1 MPDGGTM
8 VIEKKS
14 GIYLCEGCGIA
25 DAIDVDALE
34 ALATGDLKTP
44 HCKRH
49 AAYCSAEGVAEIAAD
64 VKNGDV
70 NQVLIAACSPRV
82 MTDRFNFPGAQIIR
96 ANMREQVIWSHP
108 PGEEDTNMLAADQ
121 LRIAVAQA
129 GQFSPPEPHAEA
141 EVAGALLLVVG
152 GGVTG
157 LTAALEAAHT
167 GAEVILVEK
176 TDTLGGWTR
185 KWSRLLPE
193 RPPYRDPQ
201 PNDIADLI
209 AAVEGD
215 KAITVMTNTLVT
227 STAGGPG
234 AFDVTLTQNGKN
246 QSQSVG
252 AIVVATGWRPYD
264 PSLLEGLGY
273 GASPD
278 VVSDI
283 EFEEILS
290 SGEMKRK
297 SNGDAL
303 NTVAFIISGDS
314 DRMPYSSGLSDRIV
328 IKQALQLL
336 EAVPEAMIYVM
347 HEDLRAHGMAEEFY
361 RQAQE
366 AGIIFQNGVVKSVGA
381 DLTITLEDR
390 LIGEDVPMSG
400 FDMVVLSTGMV
411 PNSTNVDLEPAAKG
425 ADQLVD
431 DVNPLAALLAA
442 AKAGD
447 GEEKA
452 EEAPAPDTSEEADQ
466 DGANGE
472 AAMPGGPI
480 LNLQYRQG
488 PHLPVLANGYADSHF
503 ICFPYETRR
512 TGIYT
517 CGPVRRAMSVA
528 EARQDAQGAVLK
540 AFQAMRAADK
550 AVSVHPR
557 VGDLSYP
564 EFGLDICTK
573 CRRCT
578 VECPFGAID
587 EMEDGYPVL
596 NPTRCRRCGTCM
608 GACPVR
614 TINFKNY
621 NISMITDMIKAV
633 DVPDEFAE
641 KPRIL
646 VFACENDAYPALDM
660 AGINRH
666 QLTPY
671 VRILPVRCLGSV
683 SATWV
688 STALE
693 SGYDGI
699 MLLGCKSGDDYQCHF
714 VKGSA
719 IAQERMESV
728 GATLESMMLEKERVR
743 TEEVSIADS
752 ARVTALL
759 NDYADE
765 IKAIGYNPFKGF

>member
-1 MPDGGTM
+1 MPDAMTK

-25 DAIDVDALE
+25 DAIDVEALE

-49 AAYCSAEGVAEIAAD
+49 AALCSEEGVALIAKDVAD
-64 VKNGDV
+64 GTV
-70 NQVLIAACSPRV
+70 NQTIIAACSPRV
-82 MTDRFNFPGAQIIR
+82 MTDRFNFTGAQIIR
-96 ANMREQVIWSHP
+96 ANLREQVVWTQP

-141 EVAGALLLVVG
+141 ELSGKLLVVG
-152 GGVTG
+152 GGMTG
-157 LTAALEAAHT
+157 LTAALEAART
-167 GAEVILVEK
+167 GVEVILVEK
-176 TDTLGGWTR
+176 TDALGGWTR
-185 KWSRLLPE
+185 KWSRILPE

-209 AAVEGD
+209 AAVESD
-215 KAITVMTNTLVT
+215 KAITVMTNTLVSRT
-227 STAGGPG
+227 SGGPG
-234 AFDVTLTQNGKN
+234 AFDVTLEQNGKSE
-246 QSQSVG
+246 SQHLG
-252 AIVVATGWRPYD
+252 AIVVSTGWRPYD
-264 PSLLEGLGY
+264 PARLEGLGY
-273 GASPD
+273 GTSPD

-303 NTVAFIISGDS
+303 NNVAFVISGDS
-314 DRMPYSSGLSDRIV
+314 DRQPYSSGLCDRIA
-328 IKQALQLL
+328 IKQALQLV
-336 EAVPEAMIYVM
+336 EANPDAMIYVI
-347 HEDLRAHGMAEEFY
+347 HEHLRAHGMAEEFY

-366 AGIIFQNGVVKSVGA
+366 AGIIFQNGVVKSVDA
-381 DLTITLEDR
+381 DLTVTLEDR

-411 PNSTNVDLEPAAKG
+411 PNSTNVDLAPAEKG
-425 ADQLVD
+425 ADQLAD
-431 DVNPLAALLAA
+431 DVNPLAVLIASAA
-442 AKAGD
+442 AEN
-447 GEEKA
+447 GET
-452 EEAPAPDTSEEADQ
+452 EEAPTTSAPAEDDEEGGDV
-466 DGANGE
+466 E
-472 AAMPGGPI
+472 AALPGGPI

-540 AFQAMRAADK
+540 AIQAMRAADK

-587 EMEDGYPVL
+587 EQDDGYPVL

-621 NISMITDMIKAV
+621 YISMVTEMIKAV
-633 DVPDEFAE
+633 DIPDEFAV

-660 AGINRH
+660 AGINRN

-671 VRILPVRCLGSV
+671 VRIIPVRCLGSV

-728 GATLESMMLEKERVR
+728 GATLESMMLEKERVK

-752 ARVTALL
+752 GKVTALL
-759 NDYADE
+759 NDFAGE

>member
-1 MPDGGTM
+1 
-8 VIEKKS
+8 
-14 GIYLCEGCGIA
+14 
-25 DAIDVDALE
+25 
-34 ALATGDLKTP
+34 
-44 HCKRH
+44 
-49 AAYCSAEGVAEIAAD
+49 
-64 VKNGDV
+64 
-70 NQVLIAACSPRV
+70 
-82 MTDRFNFPGAQIIR
+82 
-96 ANMREQVIWSHP
+96 
-108 PGEEDTNMLAADQ
+108 
-121 LRIAVAQA
+121 
-129 GQFSPPEPHAEA
+129 
-141 EVAGALLLVVG
+141 VVG
-152 GGVTG
+152 GGITG
-157 LTAALEAAHT
+157 LTAAEEAART
-167 GAEVILVEK
+167 GVEVILVEK
-176 TDTLGGWTR
+176 TEALGGWTR
-185 KWSRLLPE
+185 KWSRVLPE

-209 AAVEGD
+209 KAVEAD
-215 KAITVMTNTLVT
+215 KAITVMTDTLVT
-227 STAGGPG
+227 STSGGPG
-234 AFDVTLTQNGKN
+234 AFDVTLSQGGKDTQHHI
-246 QSQSVG
+246 G

-264 PSLLEGLGY
+264 PALLEGLGY
-273 GASPD
+273 GSSPD

-283 EFEEILS
+283 EFEEVLA
-290 SGEMKRK
+290 SGEMKRR

-303 NTVAFIISGDS
+303 NNVAFVISGDS
-314 DRMPYSSGLSDRIV
+314 DRMPYSSGLSDRIA
-328 IKQALQLL
+328 IKQALQLS
-336 EAVPEAMIYVM
+336 EAVPDAMIYVM
-347 HEDLRAHGMAEEFY
+347 HEHLRAHGMAEEFY

-366 AGIIFQNGVVKSVGA
+366 AGIIFQNGVVKSVDA
-381 DLTITLEDR
+381 DLTIMLEDR
-390 LIGEDVPMSG
+390 LIGEEVPMSG

-411 PNSTNVDLEPAAKG
+411 PNSTNVDLPAAEKG
-425 ADQLVD
+425 ADQLAD

-442 AKAGD
+442 AKAEN
-447 GEEKA
+447 GEDE
-452 EEAPAPDTSEEADQ
+452 EEASAASAPAEDAEDA
-466 DGANGE
+466 GE
-472 AAMPGGPI
+472 AEAVLPGGPI

-517 CGPVRRAMSVA
+517 CGPVRRAMSVG

-540 AFQAMRAADK
+540 ALQAMRAADK

-621 NISMITDMIKAV
+621 NINMVSEMIKAV

-641 KPRIL
+641 KPRIM

-660 AGINRH
+660 AGINRNR
-666 QLTPY
+666 LTPY
-671 VRILPVRCLGSV
+671 VRIVPVRCLGSV
-683 SATWV
+683 SAIWV

-693 SGYDGI
+693 KGYDGI

-719 IAQERMESV
+719 LAQERMESV
-728 GATLESMMLEKERVR
+728 GATLESMMLEKERVK

-752 ARVTALL
+752 EKVTDLL
-759 NDYADE
+759 NDFADE